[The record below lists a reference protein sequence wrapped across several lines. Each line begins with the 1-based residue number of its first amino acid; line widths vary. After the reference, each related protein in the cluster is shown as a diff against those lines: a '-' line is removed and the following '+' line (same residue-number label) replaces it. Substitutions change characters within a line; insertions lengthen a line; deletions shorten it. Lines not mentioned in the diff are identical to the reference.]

1 MIGTKE
7 IMLVT
12 KNNTKQKNSNREMRL
27 YLKEIAKIPLLSADE
42 EKELGR
48 RVQKGDKEALQK
60 MVESN
65 LRFVIKIAKKYR
77 GHGISFLDLINEGNL
92 GLIEAAKRFDP
103 GRNVKFTSYA
113 VWWIRQSILHAIS
126 SLGHPM
132 KLPAKVSNTLY
143 RVGKTI
149 AKSSHLLN
157 RRPTLKEIADD
168 VGITEKE
175 LNAAL
180 ELAGDATS
188 LNQPLDKQGELVLG
202 DMLEDTTVASVEETT
217 ISKFLK
223 EHLNE
228 ALHELDRNEEKVLRM
243 RFGLDDEP
251 PRTLKQI
258 GDKMGLSRER
268 IRQIEAKALGKLRS
282 NRRSA
287 SLQSYLN

>member
-1 MIGTKE
+1 M
-7 IMLVT
+7 VT

-48 RVQKGDKEALQK
+48 RVQKGDKDALQK

-103 GRNVKFTSYA
+103 ERNVKFTSYA

-180 ELAGDATS
+180 ELSGDATS

-202 DMLEDTTVASVEETT
+202 DMLEDTTVPSVEETT
-217 ISKFLK
+217 VSKFLK

-243 RFGLDDEP
+243 RFGLDDDP

-268 IRQIEAKALGKLRS
+268 IRQIEAKALSKLRG

>member
-1 MIGTKE
+1 
-7 IMLVT
+7 MLVT
-12 KNNTKQKNSNREMRL
+12 KSNNKQNSLNREMRL
-27 YLKEIAKIPLLSADE
+27 YLKEISKIPLLSAEE

-48 RVQKGDKEALQK
+48 LVQKGDKDALQK
-60 MVESN
+60 LVESN

-103 GRNVKFTSYA
+103 NRNVKFTSYA

-126 SLGHPM
+126 TLGHPL

-175 LNAAL
+175 LNSAL
-180 ELAGDATS
+180 ELSGDAMS
-188 LNQPLDKQGELVLG
+188 LNQPLDEQGELVLG
-202 DMLEDTTVASVEETT
+202 DMLEDSRGRSVEETT
-217 ISKFLK
+217 VSQFLQ

-228 ALHELDRNEEKVLRM
+228 ALNELDKNEQKVLRL
-243 RFGLDDEP
+243 RFGLDNEP

-268 IRQIEAKALGKLRS
+268 IRQIEAKALGKLRT

>member
-1 MIGTKE
+1 
-7 IMLVT
+7 MLVT
-12 KNNTKQKNSNREMRL
+12 KNSSKQKDSNREMRL
-27 YLKEIAKIPLLSADE
+27 YLKEISKIPLLSVEE
-42 EKELGR
+42 EKEIGR
-48 RVQKGDKEALQK
+48 RVQKGDKDALQK
-60 MVESN
+60 LVESN

-126 SLGHPM
+126 SLGHPL

-180 ELAGDATS
+180 KLSGDATS
-188 LNQPLDKQGELVLG
+188 LNQPLDQEGELVME
-202 DMLEDTTVASVEETT
+202 DMLEDVNSQTVEETT
-217 ISKFLK
+217 VAKFLQ

-228 ALHELDRNEEKVLRM
+228 ALNELDKNEEKVLRM
-243 RFGLDDEP
+243 RFGLDNEP
-251 PRTLKQI
+251 ARTLKQI
-258 GDKMGLSRER
+258 GDKMNLSRER

>member
-1 MIGTKE
+1 
-7 IMLVT
+7 LVT

-48 RVQKGDKEALQK
+48 RVQKGDKDALQK

-103 GRNVKFTSYA
+103 ERNVKFTSYA

-180 ELAGDATS
+180 ELSGDATS

-202 DMLEDTTVASVEETT
+202 DMLEDTTVPSVEETT
-217 ISKFLK
+217 VSKFLK

-243 RFGLDDEP
+243 RFGLDDDP

-268 IRQIEAKALGKLRS
+268 IRQIEAKALSKLRG

>member
-1 MIGTKE
+1 
-7 IMLVT
+7 
-12 KNNTKQKNSNREMRL
+12 MRL
-27 YLKEIAKIPLLSADE
+27 YLKEIAKIPLLSAEE

-48 RVQKGDKEALQK
+48 RVQKGDRAALQK

-103 GRNVKFTSYA
+103 ERNVKFTSYA

-149 AKSSHLLN
+149 AKTSHSLN

-168 VGITEKE
+168 VGISEKE

-180 ELAGDATS
+180 ELAGEATS
-188 LNQPLDKQGELVLG
+188 LNQPLDKEGDLVLG
-202 DMLEDTTVASVEETT
+202 DMLEDTKVPSVEERT
-217 ISKFLK
+217 ISQFLK
-223 EHLNE
+223 QHLNE
-228 ALHELDRNEEKVLRM
+228 ALHELDKNEERVLRM
-243 RFGLDDEP
+243 RFGLDEESP
-251 PRTLKQI
+251 CTLKQI

-268 IRQIEAKALGKLRS
+268 IRQIEAKALTKLRS
-282 NRRSA
+282 HRRSS

>member
-1 MIGTKE
+1 
-7 IMLVT
+7 MLAT
-12 KNNTKQKNSNREMRL
+12 KNDNKQKNMNREMRL
-27 YLKEIAKIPLLSADE
+27 YLKEISKIPLLSAEE

-48 RVQKGDKEALQK
+48 RVQKGDKDALQK
-60 MVESN
+60 LVESN
-65 LRFVIKIAKKYR
+65 LRFVIKISKKYR

-103 GRNVKFTSYA
+103 NRNVKFTSYA

-126 SLGHPM
+126 TLGHPL

-175 LNAAL
+175 LNTAL
-180 ELAGDATS
+180 ELSGDAMS
-188 LNQPLDKQGELVLG
+188 LNQPLDQQGELVLE
-202 DMLEDTTVASVEETT
+202 DMLEDTTARSVEETT
-217 ISKFLK
+217 VSQFLQ

-228 ALHELDRNEEKVLRM
+228 ALSELDKNEQKVLRL
-243 RFGLDDEP
+243 RFGLDNEP

-268 IRQIEAKALGKLRS
+268 IRQIEAKALGKLRT

>member
-1 MIGTKE
+1 
-7 IMLVT
+7 MLVT
-12 KNNTKQKNSNREMRL
+12 KSSNKQKDSNREMRL
-27 YLKEIAKIPLLSADE
+27 YLKEISKIPLLSAEE
-42 EKELGR
+42 EKEIGR
-48 RVQKGDKEALQK
+48 LVQKGDKAALQK
-60 MVESN
+60 LVESN

-126 SLGHPM
+126 SLGHPL

-157 RRPTLKEIADD
+157 RKPTLKEIAED

-180 ELAGDATS
+180 KLSGDATS
-188 LNQPLDKQGELVLG
+188 LNQPLDQQGELVMEDL
-202 DMLEDTTVASVEETT
+202 LEDVNSQTVEETT
-217 ISKFLK
+217 VAKFLQ

-228 ALHELDRNEEKVLRM
+228 ALNELDKNEEKVLRM
-243 RFGLDDEP
+243 RFGLDNEA

-258 GDKMGLSRER
+258 GDKMNLSRER

-282 NRRSA
+282 NRRSS